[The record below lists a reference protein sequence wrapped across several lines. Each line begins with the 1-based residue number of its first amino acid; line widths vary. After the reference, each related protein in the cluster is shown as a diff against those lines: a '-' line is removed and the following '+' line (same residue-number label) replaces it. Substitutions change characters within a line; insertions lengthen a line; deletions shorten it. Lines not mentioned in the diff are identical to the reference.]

1 MSLRSEPTTLLGNP
15 WPWVLGRLLLGA
27 LALAALLLGLWRVKG
42 AAEATAAQ
50 VRPHH
55 QGFFTGQADTLAF
68 VVRCWMDKPCSEEWN
83 RTFSALAT
91 PALPAFASV
100 PLALA
105 GVLLLWLLEG
115 HRPRKLA
122 GTSRWAGAADLR
134 QFLNPALPGYYGLFR
149 LGVRTW
155 RMLALPVRLRNA
167 NTLVV
172 GAPGT
177 GKTLGYFLPNILKDA
192 IQGHSAIVYDYKYPA
207 QDGGL
212 ALAPGFFKL
221 FRHPVLAFRPFDMDS
236 MRIDLLRGGE
246 HFLRASA
253 IAGMVIPRDKVVTDG
268 SIYRDLARTLLKG
281 LIMAA
286 VREGHASLGYLA
298 RLTGAGPV
306 DTRLFVE
313 ARPWLKTVVGSVVGG
328 EAKMWSGA
336 VNTVAEDLELFL
348 HPALDRATSLGGPE
362 EMIEPASVFQRP
374 SLLYLGIPQE
384 EIKRGD
390 GRILLNL
397 IKRVV
402 DAARQEA
409 REANGGSEVPVPT
422 SVYLDEWPNF
432 GELDGIMQDL
442 ATCRS
447 QNIAHHIGLQNLS
460 QGYEVYGQFLFDAI
474 KDTNFSSVALFGTG
488 MKFEEAERWSRLLGE
503 ATFVESSRT
512 GKRDAPLDLI
522 ASSAHTQKEAKRR
535 LLDPNELRRMKRGE
549 AILVVDDL
557 PPVRVRLPW
566 VFQREN
572 PLSNAYHAA
581 LKLGFRFRRKPA
593 TPEDEARMLEPVS
606 LGERPSGAPA
616 AGESGEEALPS
627 LVTWLEEALKTS
639 CTVRS
644 YRRGGLL
651 TRVDLFAPVDL
662 DQRVVWE
669 RLGWAVAVTGGVGL
683 KLRALAL
690 LPPPLLKRLEE
701 SA

>member
-1 MSLRSEPTTLLGNP
+1 MSLRGEPTTLLGNP

-27 LALAALLLGLWRVKG
+27 LTLAALILGLWHLVQV
-42 AAEATAAQ
+42 AEDTAQA
-50 VRPHH
+50 VRPRYENLIAGHEE
-55 QGFFTGQADTLAF
+55 TSAF
-68 VVRCWMDKPCSEEWN
+68 VVRCWMEPRCSQDWN
-83 RTFSALAT
+83 RTFS
-91 PALPAFASV
+91 
-100 PLALA
+100 PLAIGVLPIFGGVPAGLA
-105 GVLLLWLLEG
+105 GVLLLALLEG
-115 HRPRKLA
+115 RQPRKLA
-122 GTSRWAGAADLR
+122 GTSRWAVAADVR

-149 LGVRTW
+149 LGWRTW
-155 RMLALPVRLRNA
+155 RTLALPVRLRNA

-221 FRHPVLAFRPFDMDS
+221 FRRPVLAFRPFDMDS

-246 HFLRASA
+246 HFLRASI

-328 EAKMWSGA
+328 EVKMWSGA

-348 HPALDRATSLGGPE
+348 HPALDRATSLGEPG
-362 EMIEPASVFQRP
+362 EMIELADVFWRP

-384 EIKRGD
+384 EIRRGD

-409 REANGGSEVPVPT
+409 REANGGSQVLVHT

-460 QGYEVYGQFLFDAI
+460 QGYEVYGRFLFDAI
-474 KDTNFSSVALFGTG
+474 KDTNFSSIALFGTG
-488 MKFEEAERWSRLLGE
+488 MKFEEAERWSGLLGE

-512 GKRDAPLDLI
+512 RKRESPLDLI
-522 ASSAHTQKEAKRR
+522 ASHSHTQKEAKRR
-535 LLDPNELRRMKRGE
+535 LLDPEELRRIKRGE
-549 AILVVDDL
+549 AVVVVDGL
-557 PPVRVRLPW
+557 PPARVGMPW
-566 VFQREN
+566 VFQRQN
-572 PLSNAYHAA
+572 PLSGAYRAA

-593 TPEDEARMLEPVS
+593 TPEDEARMLEPIS
-606 LGERPSGAPA
+606 RGERRADPSAMD
-616 AGESGEEALPS
+616 EEEALRG
-627 LVTWLEEALKTS
+627 LVAWLEEALKSTFA
-639 CTVRS
+639 VRS

-662 DQRVVWE
+662 DLRVRWE
-669 RLGWAVAVTGGVGL
+669 RLGWAVAIPEGVGL
-683 KLRALAL
+683 KLRALTL
-690 LPPPLLKRLEE
+690 LPPPLLKRLQEV
-701 SA
+701 A